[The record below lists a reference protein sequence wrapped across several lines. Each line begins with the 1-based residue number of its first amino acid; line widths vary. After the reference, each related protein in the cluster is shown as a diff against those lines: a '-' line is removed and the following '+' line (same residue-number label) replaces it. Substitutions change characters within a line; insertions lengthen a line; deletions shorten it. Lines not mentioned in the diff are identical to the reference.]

1 MQNSNSTRGVSKK
14 GWENGDLFHF
24 FGGHICLSED
34 VMDGIERSVMRKKV
48 FLITLQLVIQTL
60 SSKAKLSIE
69 NFKACPYAD
78 ILAFG
83 IVVI

>member
-1 MQNSNSTRGVSKK
+1 MVICFIFWRSHLPK
-14 GWENGDLFHF
+14 GR
-24 FGGHICLSED
+24 C
-34 VMDGIERSVMRKKV
+34 DGWYRAKRDEKKV